1 MAETP
6 QKLQRPKE
14 LYIDEKWD
22 KCIDLMVKRTVYGTL
37 AGGAAALLLLREM
50 AAPLCF
56 NLNCCAAQDVPAE
69 LLDAGTVI
77 LLAVRPKHSRA
88 SCLCAAGGAG
98 PRASLTALGAGFGLG
113 SAWEDCHREVRSC
126 CA

>member
-37 AGGAAALLLLREM
+37 AGGAAALLLLR
-50 AAPLCF
+50 
-56 NLNCCAAQDVPAE
+56 
-69 LLDAGTVI
+69 
-77 LLAVRPKHSRA
+77 
-88 SCLCAAGGAG
+88 GAG

-113 SAWEDCHREVRSC
+113 SAWEDCHREFGDSIPPV
-126 CA
+126 AHEQQH